1 MAPLVIETERLILR
15 PLRMSDVDDL
25 YEYQSDAK
33 IVRYIPWEER
43 SREQVTHFLE
53 KALNTSKNEHRDE
66 GDFIVL
72 AWELKDLS
80 GDSRYEKT
88 TSLENYRP
96 GKVIGQS
103 NTSLKSTN
111 DQLADIGWVTHP
123 DYHRQGFAHEAT
135 RALMK
140 YVFDN
145 FPVHRIIAEI
155 DTRNPGSAKLAEKLG
170 MRREGEF
177 INSEFF
183 KGDWCSMWLYA
194 ILKEEFA
201 I

>member
-53 KALNTSKNEHRDE
+53 KALNTSKNEQRDE

-72 AWELKDLS
+72 AWELKDLL

-155 DTRNPGSAKLAEKLG
+155 DTRNPESAKLAEKLG

-177 INSEFF
+177 KDAEFF
-183 KGDWCSMWLYA
+183 KGAWCDMWLYA
-194 ILKEEFA
+194 ILKDEFQA
-201 I
+201 

>member
-53 KALNTSKNEHRDE
+53 KALNTSKNEQRDE

-88 TSLENYRP
+88 TSLENYRL

-145 FPVHRIIAEI
+145 FPVHRIIADI
-155 DTRNPGSAKLAEKLG
+155 DTRNPESAKLAEKLG

-194 ILKEEFA
+194 ILKEEFTA
-201 I
+201 